1 MLEIVTVQ
9 RRAGSH
15 CDPGSVLIEKRAAGM
30 RRRCEK
36 SESYE
41 KDREYREGREEDID
55 ILSER
60 GEHELISLD

>member
-1 MLEIVTVQ
+1 M
-9 RRAGSH
+9 
-15 CDPGSVLIEKRAAGM
+15 LIEKRAAGM